1 MANSKKH
8 HHYIPQF
15 YIDGFTNELGEVFV
29 LEHETGKI
37 NKQSKYGTFH
47 KYKFYSVD
55 FSKHEK
61 RDPESA
67 EEMKKILGIEYVDTS
82 NVKEHPDMIEDLLG
96 DSETISAPIIKKL
109 IRREQI
115 SSSEKL
121 ELSTFIA
128 LMYTRT
134 PSFRNFATEIE
145 KQMMNQS
152 IKELFSE
159 EEKVKDI
166 YNKMLAEGYDKKIDV
181 QELFKLVEED
191 RYKIEIPKE
200 LTIQTMLIGTSVIDR
215 ILYSKTWFIEEASSF
230 TSFITSDQPVFMNH
244 PLVDKN
250 GPFSV
255 GVGTPG
261 VEVIFPLSKELILI
275 MKDTPSGNRIMYRK
289 VDRVRVR
296 DLNKLIFVRSGNY
309 IIARDLA
316 LILRHKS

>member
-1 MANSKKH
+1 MANKKH

-15 YIDGFTNELGEVFV
+15 YIDGFTNDKGEVFV
-29 LEHETGKI
+29 LEHSTGKI

-47 KYKFYSVD
+47 KYKFYTVD
-55 FSKHEK
+55 LSKHKE

-67 EEMKKILGIEYVDTS
+67 QKMKKALGIENIDTS
-82 NVKEHPDMIEDLLG
+82 NVKKYPDMIEDLLG

-109 IRREQI
+109 IEGKQI
-115 SSSEKL
+115 SSTEKI

-134 PSFRNFATEIE
+134 PSFHNFASEME
-145 KQMMNQS
+145 KQMMNKS
-152 IKELFSE
+152 IKKLFSE
-159 EEKVKDI
+159 KEKVKDL
-166 YNKMLAEGYDKKIDV
+166 YNKMLAEGYEDKIDV

-215 ILYSKTWFIEEASSF
+215 ILYNKTWLIMETPIT

-244 PLVDKN
+244 PLVDKY

-255 GVGTPG
+255 GVGTPN
-261 VEVIFPLSKELILI
+261 VEVIFPLSKEILLI
-275 MKDTPSGNRIMYRK
+275 MKDTPRGNMIMCKKIDRA
-289 VDRVRVR
+289 RVRE
-296 DLNKLIFVRSGNY
+296 LNKLIFVRSGDY
-309 IIARDLA
+309 IIARDSA
-316 LILRHKS
+316 LIEKLKK